1 MKYSLST
8 LAIGKRAIGA
18 LFVLAMSVQAP
29 LLAAEPFE
37 GVWAKTQKECL
48 DEEGPNSRT
57 LIDLGNFIEG
67 KPSPLFDRYENHCKI
82 ERKTAGGDGTTTLT
96 TTCFEFWEYFI
107 KGIEGQK
114 TIIKLSPGPM
124 STLRIDGTP
133 YRRCEEKSARQE
145 TKQIEASLPPVV
157 LPETEKL
164 LIAAV
169 EKARAAYSAGANE
182 MAQGAARPARAK
194 EICTAI
200 KNPQV
205 SGWVGEVE
213 TLSSNSDGLGVLAI
227 RIAKDVLIKTWNNA
241 ISDAANKTLIDPE
254 SSVFKKAVVLRK
266 GQRIEF
272 AGQLIR
278 DDTDCFREGSLT
290 LKGSLTQP
298 EFIFRFS
305 DLVAIE

>member
-1 MKYSLST
+1 MGIDIAVT
-8 LAIGKRAIGA
+8 KRAYGA
-18 LFVLAMSVQAP
+18 LFVFALGVQAP
-29 LLAAEPFE
+29 LHAAEPFE
-37 GVWAKTQKECL
+37 GLWAKTQKECL

-57 LIDLGNFIEG
+57 LIDLGNLIEG
-67 KPSPLFDRYENHCKI
+67 KPSPLFDQYENHCKI
-82 ERKTAGGDGTTTLT
+82 ERKTAVGDGTTMLT
-96 TTCFEFWEYFI
+96 ATCFEFWEYFT

-114 TIIKLSPGPM
+114 AIIKLSPGPK
-124 STLRIDGTP
+124 STLKIDGTS
-133 YRRCEEKSARQE
+133 YRHCEEKSDRQE
-145 TKQIEASLPPVV
+145 PKQIEAGLASVA

-200 KNPQV
+200 RNPQV

-213 TLSSNSDGLGVLAI
+213 TLSSNSDGLGVLGI
-227 RIAKDVLIKTWNNA
+227 RIAKDLLIKTWNNA
-241 ISDAANKTLIDPE
+241 ISDAASKTLIDPE
-254 SSVFKKAVVLRK
+254 SSVFKKAVILNK
-266 GQRIEF
+266 GQRIKF
-272 AGQLIR
+272 AGQFIR